1 MGVGMMWGMGDGKGG
16 RGVEVLKLPEL
27 NPFSVA

>member
-1 MGVGMMWGMGDGKGG
+1 MMWGMGDGKRG

-27 NPFSVA
+27 NPFSAA